1 MDLSEHFNV
10 YCDESCHLEHDGQQV
25 MVLGAVWCPSEK
37 AHEIS
42 TRLHEIKLRYGLKHD
57 FEIKWIKVSPA
68 KVDFYL
74 HIMDYFFDDDDL
86 HFRALVVPD
95 KTKLNHVFFG
105 QSHNDWY
112 YKMYFEMLKSILDPK
127 AHYRIYLDYK
137 DTRGGSKVNKLHEV
151 LSHNIYDFSR
161 QIIERVQI
169 VRSHE
174 VEILQLADLLIGVV
188 SYANRMLSA
197 NSAKLALVNRM
208 RKRSTYKLTQSTLLK
223 ESKVNIF
230 CWQATETQ
238 S

>member
-86 HFRALVVPD
+86 HFRALVGPD

-230 CWQATETQ
+230 CWQATEPQ